1 MFDVLSGYKSDHFF
15 FTGDKELEEV
25 SNAPREG
32 MGIYLVYELKNGHI
46 NLVYVGA
53 VGKLK
58 HTGRKI
64 AKKGFFEEMVNGKHF
79 GGKRSETWKQKLKK
93 EKIDALDIY
102 WYETYNQ
109 NIKDIPAFV
118 QGQVIQTHFDMQGRL
133 PAWNEEY

>member
-1 MFDVLSGYKSDHFF
+1 MFDVLSDYKTDHFF
-15 FTGDKELEEV
+15 LTGDQELHEV
-25 SNAPREG
+25 SNAPKEG
-32 MGIYLVYELKNGHI
+32 MGVFLVYELKNGRI

-53 VGKLK
+53 AGKVK

-64 AKKGFFEEMVNGKHF
+64 AKTGFYEDLINGEHF
-79 GGKRSETWKQKLKK
+79 GGKRPETWKQKLKK

-118 QGQVIQTHFDMQGRL
+118 QGQVIQLHFDMQGRL
-133 PAWNEEY
+133 PEWNEQY